1 MSLRL
6 IANENVPAAAVTA
19 LRSRGHDIV
28 SVRIEMPGCD
38 DAVVLRRARDEGR
51 LVLTFDKDFGEL
63 AFRSRLSSPAGVVLF
78 RLKMTSSARF
88 AALATSVL
96 ESREDWPGHFAV
108 IEDSRIRMTPLPIP
122 EGTDR

>member
-6 IANENVPAAAVTA
+6 IANENVPASAITA

-28 SVRIEMPGCD
+28 SVRTEMPGCD
-38 DAVVLRRARDEGR
+38 DAVVLQRARDEGR
-51 LVLTFDKDFGEL
+51 LVL
-63 AFRSRLSSPAGVVLF
+63 AFRSRLSSPEGVVLF
-78 RLKMTSSARF
+78 RVKMTSSARF
-88 AALATSVL
+88 AALVTSVL

-108 IEDSRIRMTPLPIP
+108 IEESRIRMTPLPPP